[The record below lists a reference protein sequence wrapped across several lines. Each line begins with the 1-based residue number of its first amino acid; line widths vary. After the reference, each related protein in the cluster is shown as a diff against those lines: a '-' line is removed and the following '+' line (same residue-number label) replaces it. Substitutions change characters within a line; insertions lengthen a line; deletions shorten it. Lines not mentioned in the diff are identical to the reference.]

1 MPVCT
6 IKYLSDFDLTDMAA
20 MTHST
25 EAKAWIDLFC
35 SLRGVCRGYS
45 TPRVTL
51 PTRTLFHII
60 FFLFVQQ
67 HGCLK
72 KFTGQGVE
80 KLR

>member
-25 EAKAWIDLFC
+25 AAKAWIDLFS
-35 SLRGVCRGYS
+35 SLREVCRGYS
-45 TPRVTL
+45 RPRLTPYMHLL
-51 PTRTLFHII
+51 PYHI
-60 FFLFVQQ
+60 FLFVQQ

-72 KFTGQGVE
+72 KYTGQGVE